1 MHSQGL
7 NQNADLKQSHVTA
20 QRSLDLIKDETRNY
34 RYASFLSCIQSLG
47 LRCRV
52 SRKGISTILCSMVDC
67 EISNETCFE
76 TVHASLCKS
85 TALSLSDCEKEAS
98 TLLEHSRGS
107 FNLEAV
113 EKKKMKSRNLEMRSI
128 FSPLDDTLSMSILQL
143 KERLLLT
150 TDSKPH

>member
-20 QRSLDLIKDETRNY
+20 QRSLDLIKAETGNY
-34 RYASFLSCIQSLG
+34 RYASLLSCIQSLG

-76 TVHASLCKS
+76 TVHASLCRS
-85 TALSLSDCEKEAS
+85 TELSLSDCDKEAS
-98 TLLEHSRGS
+98 ALLENSRGS
-107 FNLEAV
+107 FNLEAM
-113 EKKKMKSRNLEMRSI
+113 EEKKMKSRQLEMRRI
-128 FSPLDDTLSMSILQL
+128 FSPLDATLSMSMQQL
-143 KERLLLT
+143 DRK
-150 TDSKPH
+150 SVV